1 MNKLLQWLKKFMK
14 PKPTSLEQQEINWR
28 TDKKGG
34 PKKGKV
40 HPAMRAGDTPDPP
53 HRPYEIIK
61 EGKYIAW
68 LLNL

>member
-1 MNKLLQWLKKFMK
+1 MAGKKDFQDEQGDLFGEAGDTVEK
-14 PKPTSLEQQEINWR
+14 P
-28 TDKKGG
+28 DKKGG

-40 HPAMRAGDTPDPP
+40 HPTMRAGEIPEPP

>member
-1 MNKLLQWLKKFMK
+1 MAGKDYLQDEQADLFGAAGQSVAK
-14 PKPTSLEQQEINWR
+14 P
-28 TDKKGG
+28 DKKGG

-40 HPAMRAGDTPDPP
+40 HPAMRAGDIPAPT

-68 LLNL
+68 LINL

>member
-1 MNKLLQWLKKFMK
+1 MA
-14 PKPTSLEQQEINWR
+14 QEIYE
-28 TDKKGG
+28 TQADLFGAAGDKLEKPDKKGG

-40 HPAMRAGDTPDPP
+40 HPPVRAGDTPDPP

>member
-1 MNKLLQWLKKFMK
+1 MA
-14 PKPTSLEQQEINWR
+14 QEIDE
-28 TDKKGG
+28 TQTDLFGAAGDKLEKPDKKGG

-40 HPAMRAGDTPDPP
+40 HPAVRAGEGAAPPVLP